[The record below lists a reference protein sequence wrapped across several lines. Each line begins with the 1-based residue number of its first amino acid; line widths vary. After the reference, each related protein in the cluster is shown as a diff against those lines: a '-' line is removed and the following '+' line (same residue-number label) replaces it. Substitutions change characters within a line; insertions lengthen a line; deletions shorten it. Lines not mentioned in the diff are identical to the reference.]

1 MADLTNGVRR
11 YQERIHPAHQELF
24 DRLATGQSPEAMFIT
39 CSDSRI
45 DPTLITQSLP
55 GELFIARNAGNIV
68 PAVTTQ
74 DLNPDGI
81 VGAVEFAVK
90 ALRVGEIVVC
100 GHSDCGAMKGALTP
114 GDLADLPY
122 VRAWVE
128 HSAAA
133 VDSGSKSLSEV
144 VRRNVLLQLDHL
156 RTYDFVADAERSGAL
171 RLTGWVYDIGSG
183 DVDVLTG

>member
-11 YQERIHPAHQELF
+11 YQERIHPAHRELF
-24 DRLATGQSPEAMFIT
+24 DDLSTGQSPDVMFIT
-39 CSDSRI
+39 CSDSRV

-68 PAVTTQ
+68 PEVTTQ

-90 ALRVGEIVVC
+90 ALGVSEIVVC
-100 GHSDCGAMKGALTP
+100 GHSDCGAMKGVLDP
-114 GDLADLPY
+114 GGLSELPY
-122 VRAWVE
+122 VKAWVE

-133 VDSGSKSLSEV
+133 VDSGSKDLGGV
-144 VRRNVLLQLDHL
+144 IRRNVLLQLDHL
-156 RTYDFVADAERSGAL
+156 RSYEFVAGAERAGSL

-183 DVDVLTG
+183 DVEVLTG